1 MGLRS
6 FATKGFALG
15 MSSKSSQHS
24 KRATSYA
31 NKAVSSLRSAKSQ
44 RDTNKKIDLLID
56 GMSSLSSA
64 VKEVSDSVTPI
75 AKMNMVSALLSENIG
90 ELLNTQT
97 AEIKGISK
105 VWPLILSFNFASCW
119 FNFQKPL
126 R

>member
-6 FATKGFALG
+6 FTTKGFALG

-64 VKEVSDSVTPI
+64 VKEVSDSVAPI
-75 AKMNMVSALLSENIG
+75 ARMNMVSALISENIG

-97 AEIKGISK
+97 AEIRGISK
-105 VWPLILSFNFASCW
+105 
-119 FNFQKPL
+119 K
-126 R
+126 

>member
-64 VKEVSDSVTPI
+64 VKEVSDSVAPI
-75 AKMNMVSALLSENIG
+75 ARMNMVSALLSENIG

-105 VWPLILSFNFASCW
+105 
-119 FNFQKPL
+119 K
-126 R
+126 

>member
-1 MGLRS
+1 MGIRS
-6 FATKGFALG
+6 LANKGFALG
-15 MSSKSSQHS
+15 MSSRSSQHS

-97 AEIKGISK
+97 AEIRGVPKK
-105 VWPLILSFNFASCW
+105 
-119 FNFQKPL
+119 
-126 R
+126 

>member
-1 MGLRS
+1 MGIRS

-64 VKEVSDSVTPI
+64 VKEVSDSVAPI
-75 AKMNMVSALLSENIG
+75 ARMNMVSALLSENIG

-97 AEIKGISK
+97 AEIRGISK
-105 VWPLILSFNFASCW
+105 
-119 FNFQKPL
+119 K
-126 R
+126 

>member
-1 MGLRS
+1 MGIRS
-6 FATKGFALG
+6 LANKGFALG
-15 MSSKSSQHS
+15 MSSKSSRHS
-24 KRATSYA
+24 SRATSFA

-56 GMSSLSSA
+56 GMSALSSA

-97 AEIKGISK
+97 AEIRGVPKK
-105 VWPLILSFNFASCW
+105 
-119 FNFQKPL
+119 
-126 R
+126 

>member
-1 MGLRS
+1 MNEDNRRKLWV
-6 FATKGFALG
+6 LI
-15 MSSKSSQHS
+15 QE
-24 KRATSYA
+24 
-31 NKAVSSLRSAKSQ
+31 AVSSLRSAKSQ

-97 AEIKGISK
+97 AEIRGVSK
-105 VWPLILSFNFASCW
+105 
-119 FNFQKPL
+119 K
-126 R
+126 